1 MIDRTMRLVVLGR
14 TGFIGEA
21 IFEHFQSSG
30 THEVS
35 GFNSSELNLADFNA
49 GDHLAKIIDSN
60 TTLVISARAGKNSDP
75 LKTFEQDMTIT
86 NNVAR
91 AIAITPVKKCVC
103 FSSIAVYGEAVE
115 NVNIT
120 EETEPSPTSL
130 YGVSRLA
137 GEFAIKSAAE
147 KSGTPL
153 TIFRSCMIY
162 GPGDRVFPYGP
173 DLFLKCALEDAAVKI
188 FGEGTEMRDYLY
200 IQDLVKVAE
209 YFIHNDLPGTYLLG
223 TGQSRSFVD
232 IIECIKEITQ
242 RNVKTEK
249 VKQTQFK
256 NNQTLNVQ
264 KLIKA
269 FPGLSFIT
277 FKGGMRN
284 TFEHGKN

>member
-1 MIDRTMRLVVLGR
+1 MKLVVLGK

-21 IFEHFQSSG
+21 IFEHYQSSG
-30 THEVS
+30 TCEVS
-35 GFNSSELNLADFNA
+35 GFNSPELNLTAFNA
-49 GDHLAKIIDSN
+49 ADELARILDGN
-60 TTLVISARAGKNSDP
+60 TVLVISAKASKDLDP
-75 LKTFEQDMTIT
+75 LKTFEQDIAIT

-103 FSSIAVYGEAVE
+103 FSSIAVYGEAVG

-200 IQDLVKVAE
+200 IQDLVEVTK

-242 RNVKTEK
+242 RNVKIDE
-249 VKQTQFK
+249 VKQTQSK
-256 NNQTLNVQ
+256 INQKLNVQ

-269 FPGLSFIT
+269 FPEVSFT
-277 FKGGMRN
+277 LFERGMRD
-284 TFEHGKN
+284 TFEQTKN

>member
-91 AIAITPVKKCVC
+91 AIAITPVKKCVY

-115 NVNIT
+115 NVNIN
-120 EETEPSPTSL
+120 EETETLPTSL
-130 YGVSRLA
+130 YGISRLA

-147 KSGTPL
+147 KSGIPL
-153 TIFRSCMIY
+153 TIFRPCMIY

-173 DLFLKCALEDAAVKI
+173 DLFLKCVLEEGSVKI

-242 RNVKTEK
+242 RNVKTKKE
-249 VKQTQFK
+249 KQTQFK
-256 NNQTLNVQ
+256 INQKLNVQ

-269 FPGLSFIT
+269 FPGLSFVT

-284 TFEHGKN
+284 TFEHWKN